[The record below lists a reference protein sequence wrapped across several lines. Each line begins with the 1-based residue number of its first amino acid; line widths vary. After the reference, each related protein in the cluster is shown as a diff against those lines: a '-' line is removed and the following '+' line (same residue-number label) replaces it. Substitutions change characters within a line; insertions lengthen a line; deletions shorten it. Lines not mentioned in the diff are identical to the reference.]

1 MDGEESRRV
10 TVDSRYYDHL
20 EHGYAATVHKSQGT
34 TVDRTYVLATPHF
47 DRHSTYVALSRHREA
62 AAEFYGRED
71 FEPGWSRAS
80 AGENFKNVLSRAR
93 PKVLAHDYLERDPA
107 SDSRSQISSAPR
119 EDQETATLEAPSRLT
134 AVERLRRS
142 ADQVAQRLAA
152 KREKERAVEA
162 IEQQRI
168 QERHHDQ
175 TLGREKAKERGLA
188 REHDP
193 GLEL

>member
-1 MDGEESRRV
+1 M
-10 TVDSRYYDHL
+10 
-20 EHGYAATVHKSQGT
+20 
-34 TVDRTYVLATPHF
+34 
-47 DRHSTYVALSRHREA
+47 
-62 AAEFYGRED
+62 
-71 FEPGWSRAS
+71 EPVFGQ
-80 AGENFKNVLSRAR
+80 ENFRNVLSRSR
-93 PKVLAHDYLERDPA
+93 PKELAHDYLERDLA
-107 SDSRSQISSAPR
+107 SESRSQIPSGPPG
-119 EDQETATLEAPSRLT
+119 DQETEIPAPSRLT

-142 ADQVAQRLAA
+142 AEQVAQRLAA

-175 TLGREKAKERGLA
+175 TLGRENAKERGLA